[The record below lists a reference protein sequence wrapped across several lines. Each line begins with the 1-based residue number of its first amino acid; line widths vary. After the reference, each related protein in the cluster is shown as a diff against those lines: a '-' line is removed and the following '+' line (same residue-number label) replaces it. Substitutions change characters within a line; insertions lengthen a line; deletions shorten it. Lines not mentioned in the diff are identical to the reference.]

1 MTIMEIRPILSAL
14 MRNKTGPVLVAVQ
27 VALSLAILANALHI
41 VNVRQAIVDRPSGV
55 AREEDIFHIRA
66 GGLSNESTFNEMV
79 ATQNRQAQLLRAIPG
94 VVSVAQVNQV
104 PLSQSGNNTGLAADR
119 KQVRTTT
126 GAAFYVS
133 PDSLVKT
140 WGLKLVEGRDF
151 LPTEVVDQDST
162 KQIENLKVVMLTL
175 PMARKLWPDAT
186 SYVGKP
192 LYFGTGAGADE
203 ARVVGIVERL
213 ASTNAEVGERGD
225 MSIIQPL
232 RRITTPRAMYT
243 VRAEPGQRDRLMKEA
258 EAVLRKDGNNRLIVR
273 TVTLEADR
281 TSRYRADRGLAWMLI
296 AVSVLLMLVTASGI
310 VGMASLWVT
319 QRRKQIG
326 VRRALGARK
335 VDILRYF
342 LIENVMITSA
352 GVAAGLLGALALNHL
367 LVTSLEMTRL
377 PAGYL
382 VVGAAVFLGLG
393 VAAVYGPAWRAASI
407 SPATATRGV
416 A

>member
-1 MTIMEIRPILSAL
+1 MEIRPILSAL

-55 AREEDIFHIRA
+55 EHEEDIFHIRA
-66 GGLSNESTFNEMV
+66 GGLTNESTFNEMV

-151 LPTEVVDQDST
+151 LPTEAVDQDST

-203 ARVVGIVERL
+203 ARVVGVVERL

-232 RRITTPRAMYT
+232 RRINTPRAMYT

-273 TVTLEADR
+273 TVTLDADR

-382 VVGAAVFLGLG
+382 VVGAVAFLGLG

-416 A
+416 V